1 MSATVTFRLDPET
14 ERILKDLTQ
23 GGKVSKS
30 RVIKSALRGR
40 AGRASKNRG
49 PSAREIYFSQNVP
62 VGEPRHDI
70 ARNHSKLLRE
80 ILLAKRLLGTL

>member
-1 MSATVTFRLDPET
+1 MSKTVTFRLDPET
-14 ERILKDLTQ
+14 ARILEELTQ
-23 GGKVSKS
+23 RGNVSKS
-30 RVIKSALRGR
+30 HAIKAMLRTR
-40 AGRASKNRG
+40 ARRLRKKAG

-80 ILLAKRLLGTL
+80 ILRAKRLLGTL